1 MPAALRFTSLQ
12 APNGDAHQ
20 RQIAGYL
27 AARLGRPL
35 DFVDGPWRQR
45 QAALERGE
53 IHLAWVCGWP
63 YTRWADQPDA
73 PVDLLGAPVMAGNRY
88 LGRPVYFSDVVVRAE
103 SAYRRFRDLAGA
115 RWAYNEPGSHSGY
128 NLTCYQLAHRRL
140 DAGFFGAVVAAGS
153 HERALQLLL
162 AGEIDASALDS
173 TVLATELRADPA
185 LAGRIRVIGRWGPS
199 PAPPYVAAH
208 GLPPELRR
216 GLRDALAGMHRQREG
231 RAILA
236 AGAMRR
242 IALLHDRDYEPI
254 RHMARA
260 RRGVELV
267 NDPA

>member
-12 APNGDAHQ
+12 APNADAHQ

-27 AARLGRPL
+27 AGRLGRPL
-35 DFVDGPWRQR
+35 DFVTGPWRER

-53 IHLAWVCGWP
+53 VHLAWVCGWP
-63 YTRWADQPDA
+63 YTRWAEQPVA
-73 PVDLLGAPVMAGNRY
+73 PIELLGAPVMAGKRY

-128 NLTCYQLAHRRL
+128 NITCYQLARSRL
-140 DAGFFGAVVAAGS
+140 DAGFFDTVVAAGS

-173 TVLATELRADPA
+173 TVLATELRADPF
-185 LAGRIRVIGRWGPS
+185 LAGRIRVIERWGPS
-199 PAPPYVAAH
+199 PAPPYVAAR
-208 GLPPELRR
+208 GLSPDLRR
-216 GLRDALAGMHRQREG
+216 GLRDAIAGMHRHREG

-242 IALLHDRDYEPI
+242 IALLRDRDYDLI
-254 RHMARA
+254 RTMTEFRQ
-260 RRGVELV
+260 GVELHPT
-267 NDPA
+267 NL